1 MCICEKPSHQ
11 CSSRSARAPRFF
23 TASSRARAT
32 FSRSKARARDGPGS
46 PSPPHLPSSFVA
58 RDDGF
63 LLDAFPRR
71 ARRRGVG
78 VRIRAR
84 RERVVPRREGQ
95 LQRPHARL
103 DQGDVRDVHRELRHA
118 ALRRHPR
125 VRPPATSRLFSA
137 SGRRAR
143 APTRARFGRPG
154 ATISFSSRPRRE
166 SIARPD
172 RASPRP
178 DPPAPPSPPPQ
189 RHAGVPP
196 LGQGRVRSVRGA
208 RATRPF
214 ISLASSPSRRR
225 PIRRRSFF
233 FPPSSPPLCA

>member
-1 MCICEKPSHQ
+1 MCICEKPSQ

-46 PSPPHLPSSFVA
+46 PSPPRLPSSFVA

-78 VRIRAR
+78 VRLRAR

-118 ALRRHPR
+118 ALRCHPR

-137 SGRRAR
+137 RRAPRSRPDARPLRTTRSDDLFFLSRSR
-143 APTRARFGRPG
+143 APIERLPALAHPRAPLPPRSGTLAYPPSDKDACDPFGVRARRAP
-154 ATISFSSRPRRE
+154 SSLSRRFPR
-166 SIARPD
+166 A
-172 RASPRP
+172 
-178 DPPAPPSPPPQ
+178 
-189 RHAGVPP
+189 V
-196 LGQGRVRSVRGA
+196 VRSEEVLSFFR
-208 RATRPF
+208 
-214 ISLASSPSRRR
+214 LLLRRR
-225 PIRRRSFF
+225 
-233 FPPSSPPLCA
+233 A